1 MRSSLKKRLV
11 SQVGED
17 YLKCMFSRFGGKC
30 NKAKELIS
38 YFPDHS
44 TFVEPFLGSG
54 AIFLAKT
61 KSKRNVLN
69 DLDTLMCSIWTNA
82 QKNGDKFD
90 KINKRNPYDFRPDR
104 EKWAQFYKTHTK
116 GSSTNQLYK
125 SLYVM
130 KNSFNGM
137 GNSFTAKRYPT
148 HLQKK
153 YNTELTPYKEKLT
166 GVVILNK
173 DYKEVIRKYD
183 SKDTF
188 FYLDPPYEVAIKKG
202 GYYVHSDIDL
212 DEMSLLLSKIKG
224 KFLMSLDITP
234 STRKTFKRFHLKKIL
249 FNYATRTTNKD
260 IYEYL
265 VTNYKL

>member
-1 MRSSLKKRLV
+1 MPRNPEISLIRLTKK
-11 SQVGED
+11 
-17 YLKCMFSRFGGKC
+17 
-30 NKAKELIS
+30 
-38 YFPDHS
+38 
-44 TFVEPFLGSG
+44 
-54 AIFLAKT
+54 
-61 KSKRNVLN
+61 
-69 DLDTLMCSIWTNA
+69 
-82 QKNGDKFD
+82 
-90 KINKRNPYDFRPDR
+90 PYDFRPERDKWDR
-104 EKWAQFYKTHTK
+104 FYKTHSK

-137 GNSFTAKRYPT
+137 GNSFTAKRYPP
-148 HLQKK
+148 HLQKT
-153 YNTELTPYKEKLT
+153 YNTELTPYKEKLK
-166 GVVILNK
+166 GVIVLNK

-212 DEMSLLLSKIKG
+212 EEMSLLLSKMKG

-234 STRKTFKRFHLKKIL
+234 STKKTFNRFHLKKIL
-249 FNYATRTTNKD
+249 FKYATRTSDKE

-265 VTNYKL
+265 VTNYNL